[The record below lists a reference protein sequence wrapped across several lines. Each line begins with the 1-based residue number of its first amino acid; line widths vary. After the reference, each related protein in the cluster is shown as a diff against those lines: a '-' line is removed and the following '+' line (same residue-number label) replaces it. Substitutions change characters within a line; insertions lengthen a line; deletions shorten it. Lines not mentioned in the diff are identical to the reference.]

1 MSLSKEMVHEAL
13 TKLALTRSE
22 YAVHHTNM
30 VTCVL
35 YIGLVYGNC
44 WRLIQLEI
52 GVDVVMVL
60 ESLLINRVH
69 LAALVELL
77 LYMKYI
83 PLAHGP
89 YQIQFLSYM
98 NDLFHY
104 VSMEVVGLISFSSII
119 CVVAVTEG
127 LPLSMTLS
135 LAIGK
140 RSSNFGI
147 HYMAINP
154 SDNQGSITCKIP
166 YVFVDERTTSNNI
179 HFVIVLFVVLDVVT
193 LLSGCFVHKGSSQF
207 NQWDP
212 GGCSFVHWERLL
224 MGDYLNTCYLESC
237 YHSTLYCLQP

>member
-13 TKLALTRSE
+13 TELALTRSE

-44 WRLIQLEI
+44 RRLIQLEI
-52 GVDVVMVL
+52 VVDVVMVL

-104 VSMEVVGLISFSSII
+104 VSMEVVGLISFSYII

-127 LPLSMTLS
+127 LLLSMTLS
-135 LAIGK
+135 FVIGK
-140 RSSNFGI
+140 RCYNVEI
-147 HYMAINP
+147 QRMAITP
-154 SDNQGSITCKIP
+154 ISHAQLHIFLLVMFYSFLASWYMIVISIAVKSKSMLKEFLRMIFQKCLTFLK
-166 YVFVDERTTSNNI
+166 V
-179 HFVIVLFVVLDVVT
+179 
-193 LLSGCFVHKGSSQF
+193 
-207 NQWDP
+207 DP
-212 GGCSFVHWERLL
+212 GE
-224 MGDYLNTCYLESC
+224 
-237 YHSTLYCLQP
+237 